1 MSDPLS
7 NFHNTMAGLLELEE
21 DLSPIAKIVVL
32 LRVTI
37 EYGLQYLGVAS
48 LVHILSVMTE
58 AAAEVSE
65 DDATMH
71 YEKLFDEIEEMSQ
84 SIH

>member
-1 MSDPLS
+1 MSDPLT

-21 DLSPIAKIVVL
+21 DLSPIVKIVVL
-32 LRVTI
+32 LRVLTQ
-37 EYGLQYLGVAS
+37 YGMECLGAAS
-48 LVHILSVMTE
+48 LVHIVNGVMT
-58 AAAEVSE
+58 AELSEDE

-71 YEKLFDEIEEMSQ
+71 YKKLFNEIGEKNP

>member
-21 DLSPIAKIVVL
+21 DLSPIVKIVIL
-32 LRVTI
+32 LRVAI
-37 EYGLQYLGVAS
+37 EYGIECLGLATVIH
-48 LVHILSVMTE
+48 LLSVMTE
-58 AAAEVSE
+58 AAAESSE
-65 DDATMH
+65 DDAIMH
-71 YEKLFDEIEEMSQ
+71 YEKLFDEIEEMSP

>member
-1 MSDPLS
+1 
-7 NFHNTMAGLLELEE
+7 MAGLLELEE
-21 DLSPIAKIVVL
+21 DLSPIVKIVVL

-48 LVHILSVMTE
+48 LIHILSVMTE
-58 AAAEVSE
+58 AAAEFSE
-65 DDATMH
+65 ADPTMH
-71 YEKLFDEIEEMSQ
+71 YQKLIDEIEEMSQ

>member
-21 DLSPIAKIVVL
+21 DLSPLVKIVVL

-37 EYGLQYLGVAS
+37 EYGMEYLGLATVIH
-48 LVHILSVMTE
+48 LLSVMTE
-58 AAAEVSE
+58 AAAESSE
-65 DDATMH
+65 DDAIMH
-71 YEKLFDEIEEMSQ
+71 YEKLFDEIEEMNP